1 MRALGTR
8 LPGMG
13 TCPLAL
19 VSWDAAP
26 SGPAFQNTYSLS
38 NYRSL
43 QGSAGMRNS
52 GPHGWL
58 PGSLGV
64 LSHDPHSGT
73 DHRKAR
79 WTPGLSN
86 KPHPPTHLHK
96 QNDNTPDVST
106 GFYGLF
112 LRDFRVWSGE
122 GGTDWVGIFLSFC
135 VLSYFSHV
143 WLFATHWTVAHQAP
157 LFKGFLQARI
167 LEWVAMPSSRGS
179 FWPRGQTLVSCISC
193 IEGGFFITEPQ
204 GGTPTNTQNIP

>member
-1 MRALGTR
+1 MRAFGTR

-19 VSWDAAP
+19 VSWDAAL

-64 LSHDPHSGT
+64 LSHDPYSGI

-96 QNDNTPDVST
+96 PNDNTPDVST

-112 LRDFRVWSGE
+112 LRDFRV
-122 GGTDWVGIFLSFC
+122 
-135 VLSYFSHV
+135 
-143 WLFATHWTVAHQAP
+143 
-157 LFKGFLQARI
+157 
-167 LEWVAMPSSRGS
+167 
-179 FWPRGQTLVSCISC
+179 
-193 IEGGFFITEPQ
+193 
-204 GGTPTNTQNIP
+204 